1 MARMQLRID
10 DLVNDQ
16 LRSLARAR
24 AEGPVVDFEPGGVAV
39 VSREEVRALLAD
51 SRLRTNFPEFLR
63 SVGVSSGPFYEWIVS
78 SPLNRDG
85 ADHLQWRA
93 FMSRT
98 FTPQNVERLR
108 PFLCRTA
115 HELIDAFADRGQCEF
130 VADFADPYPS
140 LGLCELIGVPA
151 EDRDRFRGWAN
162 TIALGFSFL
171 VAADIDKVDA
181 ALMQLLDYAAEL
193 AAARRM
199 DPRDDL
205 VTRIAQAAGEGGWS
219 DDEVTGFIAGLTFA
233 GHETTRNQLGSTIA
247 ALAEHADLWDAV
259 AAGSASAADVVEETL
274 RFHPAVGDTS
284 RTVAVAEPVEVGGH
298 RLEAGTQVYLSIR
311 SANRDEVAYPN
322 PDRLNPRQTATSP
335 HLAFGHG
342 AHHCLGAALARAEL
356 QEALLALTTR
366 IGCPTIGSDAKWN
379 TPVGI
384 HGPVRLPLV
393 FTPRD

>member
-1 MARMQLRID
+1 MARMQLRLD

-16 LRSLARAR
+16 LCSLTRAR
-24 AEGPVVDFEPGGVAV
+24 AAGPVVDFEPGGVAV

-85 ADHLQWRA
+85 ADHLRWRA

-98 FTPQNVERLR
+98 FTPRNVERLR
-108 PFLCRTA
+108 PFLRRAA
-115 HELIDAFADRGQCEF
+115 HELIDAFADRGHCEF

-151 EDRDRFRGWAN
+151 KDRDRFRGWAN

-181 ALMQLLDYAAEL
+181 ALVQLLDYAARL

-199 DPRDDL
+199 EPGDDL
-205 VTRIAQAAGEGGWS
+205 VTRTAQAAGEGGWS
-219 DDEVTGFIAGLTFA
+219 DEEVAGFIAGLTFA
-233 GHETTRNQLGSTIA
+233 GHETTKNQLGSTIA

-259 AAGSASAADVVEETL
+259 AAGSALVAEVVEETL
-274 RFHPAVGDTS
+274 RFHPAAGDTS
-284 RTVAVAEPVEVGGH
+284 RSVAEPMEVSGH
-298 RLEAGTQVYLSIR
+298 KLQTGTQVYLSIR
-311 SANRDEVAYPN
+311 SANRDEAAYSH
-322 PDRLNPRQTATSP
+322 PDRIDPRQTAMSP

-366 IGCPTIGSDAKWN
+366 ITRPTIGSDAQWN

-384 HGPVRLPLV
+384 HGPVRLPLS
-393 FTPRD
+393 FTARD